1 MTDGRLQV
9 AGGLAGRDPR
19 ANVTLGPA
27 IRAVRLSAG
36 DPPLGRIH
44 TPTSQEAVRLPPR
57 LAGRERHR
65 DDQYRRRPAGRGGHL

>member
-36 DPPLGRIH
+36 DPPLGTMMH
-44 TPTSQEAVRLPPR
+44 TPAS
-57 LAGRERHR
+57 
-65 DDQYRRRPAGRGGHL
+65 